1 MQLRQTFSV
10 HLPVDLYQELLKR
23 VGKGKISTYIRET
36 LEERLQHEKNCLGQ
50 AYKEC
55 YANNPHLLKEAELW
69 ERAEIEDWLSH
80 LSKQKKPKSKARKK
94 WQQS

>member
-23 VGKGKISTYIRET
+23 VGKGKISTFIKQT
-36 LEERLQHEKNCLGQ
+36 LEEKLRHEKNCLGW

-55 YANNPHLLKEAELW
+55 YTNNPHLLKEAELW
-69 ERAEIEDWLSH
+69 EQAQNEDWLEH
-80 LSKQKKPKSKARKK
+80 LSNQKKPKSKASKK
-94 WQQS
+94 WK

>member
-23 VGKGKISTYIRET
+23 VGKGKISTFIKET
-36 LEERLQHEKNCLGQ
+36 LEEKLKHEKDCLGW

-55 YANNPHLLKEAELW
+55 YTNNPHLLKEAKQW
-69 ERAEIEDWLSH
+69 ERAEIEDWITYE
-80 LSKQKKPKSKARKK
+80 KNKNAVKKSRAKK
-94 WQQS
+94 